1 MKQINVSKS
10 CLVAYV
16 MNKTVNIIFVF
27 SFLET
32 YIFSDPGFVTI
43 YIYIYIYIKYIRTHT
58 HTHTR
63 IQIERSVLPKLLF

>member
-27 SFLET
+27 SFLEN

-43 YIYIYIYIKYIRTHT
+43 YIYMYNIYV

-63 IQIERSVLPKLLF
+63 IQVERSILPKLLF

>member
-27 SFLET
+27 SFLEN

-43 YIYIYIYIKYIRTHT
+43 YIYIYICVIYTYTHT
-58 HTHTR
+58 H
-63 IQIERSVLPKLLF
+63 EFK

>member
-27 SFLET
+27 SFLEN

-43 YIYIYIYIKYIRTHT
+43 YIYIYIYMCNIYV

-63 IQIERSVLPKLLF
+63 IQIERSILPKLLF

>member
-1 MKQINVSKS
+1 M
-10 CLVAYV
+10 VAYV

-27 SFLET
+27 SFLEN

-43 YIYIYIYIKYIRTHT
+43 YIYMYNIYV

-63 IQIERSVLPKLLF
+63 IQVERSILPKLLF

>member
-27 SFLET
+27 SFLEN

-43 YIYIYIYIKYIRTHT
+43 YIYMYNIYV

-63 IQIERSVLPKLLF
+63 IQIERSILPKLLF